1 MGYNGDRP
9 SFLLMNHAMPFH
21 DTLGLRLVASCFLF
35 ALAMPHPVSPAQIVN
50 GVPSAIGGPPPLPPG
65 ATLVPPRQSSSGA
78 ISGQSSYGAAPD
90 ITSQRL
96 IPPGSINQNAFVE
109 ESASDAFDSRSGG
122 TFIEPPTELR
132 RLISDGGV
140 PTSLDQL
147 RSLQRQQQNVAKAAE
162 ACTVSVQIGPAQG
175 CGVIITPSG
184 YVLTA
189 AHVAMR
195 PGKSAMLTLN
205 DGRTVSAKTLGMN
218 RGVDAGLMKIDPGQ
232 NARDSAGRE
241 IGWPH
246 ASLGTSENLKSGM
259 WCIATGHPGG
269 YEAERGMVTRVGRIL
284 AVYPD
289 RIVTDCALIGGDSG
303 GPLFDLSG
311 KLIAVHSRIG
321 NDVADNLHVPIDHY
335 NEHWDRMQSGSAW
348 GYLPGFRPVLGV
360 RGNSEGGIANVV
372 RVGPGSP
379 ADQGGIR
386 AGDQV
391 ITFGEV
397 DITDFE
403 SLKAAVS
410 DTMPGER
417 VKIWLRRDGQP
428 VKVIVEI
435 GRGD

>member
-1 MGYNGDRP
+1 
-9 SFLLMNHAMPFH
+9 MNHAMPFH

-35 ALAMPHPVSPAQIVN
+35 ALAISPSVSPAQIVN
-50 GVPSAIGGPPPLPPG
+50 GVPSTIGGPPPLPPG
-65 ATLVPPRQSSSGA
+65 ATLVPPRQSLPGTGQRFGPSS
-78 ISGQSSYGAAPD
+78 IQDQSGNGTQSGLD
-90 ITSQRL
+90 SQRL
-96 IPPGSINQNAFVE
+96 IPPGSINQNAFVQ
-109 ESASDAFDSRSGG
+109 ESAADAFDDRSGG
-122 TFIEPPTELR
+122 TFIEPPTELQ
-132 RLISDGGV
+132 RLVEEGGV

-147 RSLQRQQQNVAKAAE
+147 RSLQRQQQRVASLAE

-175 CGVIITPSG
+175 CGVIITSTG
-184 YVLTA
+184 YVFTA

-218 RGVDAGLMKIDPGQ
+218 RSVDAGLMKIDPGQ
-232 NARDSAGRE
+232 NVRDSAGRE
-241 IGWPH
+241 LGWPH
-246 ASLGTSENLKSGM
+246 ASLGTSEKLKSGM

-269 YEAERGMVTRVGRIL
+269 YEADRGMVTRVGRIL

-289 RIVTDCALIGGDSG
+289 RLVTDCALIGGDSG

-335 NEHWDRMQSGSAW
+335 NEHWDKMQGGNAW

-360 RGNSEGGIANVV
+360 RGNSKGGIANVV

-428 VKVIVEI
+428 VKVTVEI